1 MTLLAAIAYQPSL
14 LERAF
19 SPLTNRVL
27 ALAHH
32 GHGTPIG
39 RAAAAVIGAITP
51 LAFYLALAAPE
62 IWTAMHA
69 CVGKPP
75 VY

>member
-1 MTLLAAIAYQPSL
+1 MTLLAAIAYQPNL
-14 LERAF
+14 LEQAF

-51 LAFYLALAAPE
+51 LAFYLALSGPE

-69 CVGKPP
+69 CVGRPAL
-75 VY
+75 Y

>member
-1 MTLLAAIAYQPSL
+1 MTLLAAIAHQPSL
-14 LERAF
+14 LEEAL
-19 SPLTNRVL
+19 SPLTSRVL

-39 RAAAAVIGAITP
+39 RAAATIMGAITP
-51 LAFYLALAAPE
+51 LAFYLAFAAPE

-69 CVGKPP
+69 CVGRPA